1 MIFTAIANWAKEK
14 EFPVKFMCTQLDV
27 TEQGYY
33 QHLKRGA
40 SLKVLR
46 DAELEN
52 EIRNIYEGGKRP
64 GVRMVFKE
72 LIARGYFTSHKR
84 VARIMS
90 EAGLAGRYVKAYK
103 VTTVPDGSESD
114 IPDLVKRNFFA
125 DSQDEVWVGDISYI
139 RTYSGFKYFAT
150 VIDLYSRR
158 VVGYAVSNTMTKE
171 LVCHA
176 LTAAVK
182 VRRPE
187 AGVIFHH
194 DAGSQYTSKDFR
206 RLCALSGVIQS
217 CGSIGSCFDNA
228 VAESFFATIKKELI
242 YTRPWVGL
250 NDLKAGIIEWIEHHY
265 NTKRRH
271 SYLGYL
277 TPSEYEL
284 GYRSVY
290 ELAA

>member
-1 MIFTAIANWAKEK
+1 VIFAAIANWAKEK
-14 EFPVKFMCTQLDV
+14 EFSVKFMCNQLKV

-40 SLKVLR
+40 SAKKQR
-46 DAELEN
+46 DAQLEN
-52 EIRNIYEGGKRP
+52 EIRNIYADGKRP

-90 EAGLAGRYVKAYK
+90 EAGLVGRHIKAYR
-103 VTTVPDGSESD
+103 VTTVSDGSGLD
-114 IPDLVKRNFFA
+114 IPDLVKRNFTA
-125 DSQDEVWVGDISYI
+125 KSQDEVWVGDISYI

-158 VVGYAVSNTMTKE
+158 VVGYAVANTMTKE

-176 LTAAVK
+176 LMMAVK
-182 VRRPE
+182 VRRPK

-242 YTRPWVGL
+242 YTRPWTGL
-250 NDLKAGIIEWIEHHY
+250 HDLKAGIIEWIEHHY
-265 NTKRRH
+265 NIKRRH